1 MAGVLTGFE
10 WAQIR
15 CAAIPYKVTFMSK
28 CPRCNGQGTVTCTRC
43 NGKGVEIAA
52 LKVYTEKCPK
62 CYGKGEIKC
71 PLCGGRG
78 SA

>member
-1 MAGVLTGFE
+1 MALPDLSSFVGSTVKVL
-10 WAQIR
+10 
-15 CAAIPYKVTFMSK
+15 PYQVTCMAK
-28 CPRCNGQGTVTCTRC
+28 CPRCSGQGTVTCPRC
-43 NGKGVEIAA
+43 DGKGVEIAA

-78 SA
+78 T